1 MGSGDRCRD
10 SEGDSGVSE
19 AGMLSALTAEN
30 AGKMASRAPFR
41 PTAVAQRILH
51 GKEAV
56 PGSSPGEGLN
66 ICKTALFHNYRVPP
80 ESGRGR
86 GSSRRQPRKLPA
98 NRGLVPSSRAPPC
111 CGGPRRSGRYRV
123 NPKSLENAKISVA
136 AAGRPRTLGTGF
148 GEQSVAARSRMH
160 RMERSTAY
168 ASTANS
174 RCKRFSLCT
183 RARGEDRRASAPRCE
198 LRPRSSR

>member
-56 PGSSPGEGLN
+56 PGSSPGEGLS
-66 ICKTALFHNYRVPP
+66 ICKTALFHNYRVPA

-136 AAGRPRTLGTGF
+136 AAAAAERRGCFYECQAAIGPASSRQKRWRARWRLRQRIASRTLLP
-148 GEQSVAARSRMH
+148 SRVLRSM
-160 RMERSTAY
+160 
-168 ASTANS
+168 
-174 RCKRFSLCT
+174 
-183 RARGEDRRASAPRCE
+183 
-198 LRPRSSR
+198 

>member
-1 MGSGDRCRD
+1 MGRKRFDRFEHRNR
-10 SEGDSGVSE
+10 
-19 AGMLSALTAEN
+19 LNKPNLY
-30 AGKMASRAPFR
+30 
-41 PTAVAQRILH
+41 

-66 ICKTALFHNYRVPP
+66 TCKTALFHNYRVPP

-111 CGGPRRSGRYRV
+111 CGGPRRSGRYRP

-136 AAGRPRTLGTGF
+136 AAAGAEHWGQVLGSRAWPHGPTCIEWSGARVRKYC
-148 GEQSVAARSRMH
+148 EQQMQAVLLYEQQMKAVLLYVHAR
-160 RMERSTAY
+160 AG
-168 ASTANS
+168 
-174 RCKRFSLCT
+174 K
-183 RARGEDRRASAPRCE
+183 DRRASAPLCE
-198 LRPRSSR
+198 LRPPIARVSCPRRSFGRTTTSGCSRQ